1 MVTVPILDDS
11 VDEDREFFNLALT
24 STDNAAMLNQV
35 SFHHPNTLLF
45 STRTQAQCPASFPP
59 QPYLLAISPRV
70 TFSANSLFSSLVKS

>member
-11 VDEDREFFNLALT
+11 VDEDREFFNL
-24 STDNAAMLNQV
+24 AMLNQV

-70 TFSANSLFSSLVKS
+70 TFSANSLFSSLVES